1 MPIEEFAPARLT
13 HSQMHGVY
21 SRLSPLYGIWEKIA
35 ERQPVELALELAAVR
50 PGEKV
55 LEVAVGPGNAHTR
68 LAHLARDMGRGT
80 VGGGTVVGTDLTPA
94 MLARTVQRF
103 RQEALPTPL
112 LCRCDACSLPFAEQS
127 FDLVFCAYL
136 LDLLSVESIAEAL
149 REMRRVLRPGGRL
162 ALVHLGMGHKGFNHI
177 WGLFY
182 WLIPTMLG
190 GCRPIRV
197 APHLSA
203 LGWEVLQAREVVC
216 WGIPS
221 DVILARRVE
230 KQ

>member
-13 HSQMHGVY
+13 HSQIHGVY
-21 SRLSPLYGIWEKIA
+21 SRLSPSYGIWEKIA
-35 ERQPVELALELAAVR
+35 ERQPAELALELAAVG

-55 LEVAVGPGNAHTR
+55 LEVAVGPGNAHM
-68 LAHLARDMGRGT
+68 HLARDIGRGT
-80 VGGGTVVGTDLTPA
+80 VGGATVVGADLTPA
-94 MLARTVQRF
+94 MLARTARRF
-103 RQEALPTPL
+103 RQEALPVPL
-112 LCRCDACSLPFAEQS
+112 LCRCDACSLPFADQS

-162 ALVHLGMGHKGFNHI
+162 ALVHLGMGHTGFNRI
-177 WGLFY
+177 WGFFY

-197 APHLSA
+197 VPHLPA
-203 LGWEVLQAREVVC
+203 LGFEVLQAREVLC
-216 WGIPS
+216 LRIPS